1 MDLFRMSFLRVWRW
15 ALTWLPSLWGRWR
28 TWVRTWMEPWYV
40 CRHGSCLKNLFIRG
54 WEESFHDIWQLLYEG
69 KKAFDSPLW
78 HFIPGLILLLSCYL
92 LFEYL
97 RSQWFLSSFEF
108 YFVKRVSV
116 RQYIKAI
123 KPLEL
128 CCPVRWSLVLCDY
141 LDLKQVAALWLGRDL
156 PGVSDGKELPA
167 VWKTWVWSLGWE
179 GLLEKGTAT
188 LSSILAW
195 KSPWTEEPGL
205 LQSVGSQRIR
215 HDWVT
220 DTHILAWWDV
230 PHSSLSAPLH
240 PHPRNN
246 NWASTYGQ
254 KCPCGRRGVQHY
266 LPKNLGGTLPSH
278 ALGLSPQTSVLA
290 VDPVVPTPLLE
301 SL

>member
-1 MDLFRMSFLRVWRW
+1 
-15 ALTWLPSLWGRWR
+15 
-28 TWVRTWMEPWYV
+28 MEPWYV
-40 CRHGSCLKNLFIRG
+40 CRPGSCLKNLFIRG
-54 WEESFHDIWQLLYEG
+54 WEESFHDIWQLLYGG

-78 HFIPGLILLLSCYL
+78 HFIPGLLLLLSCYL

-97 RSQWFLSSFEF
+97 KNQWFLSSFEF

-116 RQYIKAI
+116 RQYIKAV

-128 CCPVRWSLVLCDY
+128 CCPVWWSLVLCDY
-141 LDLKQVAALWLGRDL
+141 LDLKQVTALWLGRDL

-167 VWKTWVWSLGWE
+167 VWKTWVWSLGQE
-179 GLLEKGTAT
+179 GLLEKGMAT
-188 LSSILAW
+188 LSTILPW

-205 LQSVGSQRIR
+205 LVYGIAKNQTWLSDR
-215 HDWVT
+215 H
-220 DTHILAWWDV
+220 THIGLV
-230 PHSSLSAPLH
+230 RCPSFIPICSPP

-254 KCPCGRRGVQHY
+254 KCPCGRCGVQHY
-266 LPKNLGGTLPSH
+266 LPKNLGGTLPSR
-278 ALGLSPQTSVLA
+278 ALGLSLQTSVLA
-290 VDPVVPTPLLE
+290 VDPIVPTLLLS